1 MLTDACRPA
10 RQAFRKS
17 YPQPQYEN
25 SRATVDNALY
35 GRDIEGSFVAR
46 PTFDV
51 TTMKP
56 AGKPTLPLNA
66 AFSAYDYKPGHIH
79 AGRSFMMDDY
89 GPGGPEARKTRE
101 HRENR
106 NLAGDQC
113 FQALLGADGYRG
125 ETQFVPKQGFS
136 QTKFHNGFYRRQQY
150 DIRQDVERKQ
160 REQEQEVRQ
169 AAITQLRGGRLDDV
183 TSFKYNGYNIL
194 TGALPL
200 HLHVPSPRLCA
211 LARACPHRWS
221 ARRGWFRRG
230 L

>member
-1 MLTDACRPA
+1 MPSPRSSSGDA
-10 RQAFRKS
+10 
-17 YPQPQYEN
+17 
-25 SRATVDNALY
+25 V
-35 GRDIEGSFVAR
+35 V
-46 PTFDV
+46 
-51 TTMKP
+51 M
-56 AGKPTLPLNA
+56 A
-66 AFSAYDYKPGHIH
+66 AA
-79 AGRSFMMDDY
+79 
-89 GPGGPEARKTRE
+89 
-101 HRENR
+101 
-106 NLAGDQC
+106 
-113 FQALLGADGYRG
+113 QALLGADGYRG

-194 TGALPL
+194 TGAPPL

-211 LARACPHRWS
+211 LARACPHPWS